1 MAECSL
7 AMATLRGQ
15 HQGRWTWSNSK
26 LSLRNMSIMDP
37 KRLVFLFFHPYIEIT
52 LSCWVAIHLCIFFVS
67 RNYSLKIHL
76 PCQSRAAREWTSV
89 AFTPFGFRGRDHR
102 VETSVKCYCLQ
113 PLVDSDSMVSPNL
126 ILFSDEALLTISMVF
141 AYLAGVV
148 PSGQTSPRARNQNVF
163 QHIPEPSSSHSGR

>member
-1 MAECSL
+1 MFLGNGNTERPASREMDL
-7 AMATLRGQ
+7 VQQQALPKEYVNHG
-15 HQGRWTWSNSK
+15 SK
-26 LSLRNMSIMDP
+26 EVGIS
-37 KRLVFLFFHPYIEIT
+37 FFFHPYIEIT